1 LSTRWV
7 IGLASGSSA
16 DGVDASLLAV
26 DGAGLSLQARVVQC
40 VHQAFGREL
49 RELVLRVGQPD
60 QCELKHVSL
69 LHRLLGE
76 AFAAGAR
83 QVADRAGFSL
93 QKVQC
98 LGCAGHTL
106 WHDTEGRFPSTLA
119 AGMPAIIAERTGI
132 TTVSD
137 FRSRDLAAGGQG
149 VPLVALADYLLLGDT
164 QENRVLLHLGG
175 LARIVYLPASGRVQD
190 LAGFEPGPCNLLI
203 DGLMRHLSNGRENFD
218 AGGKHAVQGR
228 CNEPLLRSWLNHPYF
243 ERHPP
248 KSFPRHAFG
257 PEFVE
262 EAVRQA
268 RQKQVHVHDLLC
280 SATHFVARTII
291 DGLDRF
297 LLRGRKVDR
306 ILLSGG
312 GTRNGLLLHLL
323 SQRFPEVPMEKTDV
337 YGVSAEARKSAA
349 FALLAALTLDGVPA
363 NAPSA
368 TGATGS
374 RLLGCLTPGSAA
386 NWAAC
391 VEWMAGQ
398 TAPVATA
405 WE

>member
-1 LSTRWV
+1 MATRWV

-26 DGAGLSLQARVVQC
+26 DGVGLALQARVEHW
-40 VHQAFGREL
+40 VHQGFGREL
-49 RELVLRVGQPD
+49 RELILRVGQPG
-60 QCELKHVSL
+60 QCEIKQVSV

-76 AFAAGAR
+76 AFAAAAR
-83 QVADRAGFSL
+83 QVADRAGFNL
-93 QKVQC
+93 YKVQC
-98 LGCAGHTL
+98 VGCAGHTL
-106 WHDTEGRFPSTLA
+106 WHETEGRFPSTLA
-119 AGMPAIIAERTGI
+119 AGMQAIVAERTGLS
-132 TTVSD
+132 TVGD

-149 VPLVALADYLLLGDT
+149 APLVALADYLLLGDA

-203 DGLMRHLSNGRENFD
+203 DGLMRQLSNGREEFD
-218 AGGKHAVQGR
+218 SGGKHAVQGR
-228 CNEPLLRSWLNHPYF
+228 CHEQLLNSWLNHPYF
-243 ERHPP
+243 DRHPP
-248 KSFPRHAFG
+248 KSCPRHAFG
-257 PEFVE
+257 ADFVQ
-262 EAVRQA
+262 EALRQA
-268 RQKQVHVHDLLC
+268 RVRQVNVYDLLC

-291 DGLDRF
+291 EGLDRF
-297 LLRGRKVDR
+297 LLRGRKLDR

-323 SQRFPEVPMEKTDV
+323 SQRFSQIPMEKTDV
-337 YGVSAEARKSAA
+337 HGVAAEARKSAA

-398 TAPVATA
+398 TAPVASA
-405 WE
+405 WR